1 MSCATSEGAEN
12 DGAEDGDKSGTE
24 DVGPRMLWSCPR
36 GSRMPW
42 ACRRPSPVRT
52 GERRVA

>member
-52 GERRVA
+52 GERPVA